1 MKTLCFGFI
10 AASMVYGQTGS
21 LAKPQIGFVFDNA
34 SHSLRRLQGLPGAA
48 MVGSSMEFGFVP
60 ANAYVAPRGDAA
72 FVAGQDGSPHFL
84 RLTSDGTADT
94 SIEKLASFQN
104 VVYSPSGAAAALI
117 SVGNIQ
123 IIKGLPNSA
132 AIVGTLS
139 PRVQAGRRR
148 PLPQVLAVSDDG
160 AYMIYATDGA
170 LELAATAGD
179 SRRIADSVPGMLAAF
194 APGTHDAAL
203 ATSDSLTLFT
213 DLTGPATSRKFTP
226 VAAASS
232 LAFAPDGRSLL
243 IASAT
248 SHNVTALQLE
258 TGEATAL
265 PCDCEPTSLAR
276 TGNLFRLNELGK
288 GPLWLLDPATRN
300 LFFVPAP

>member
-1 MKTLCFGFI
+1 
-10 AASMVYGQTGS
+10 
-21 LAKPQIGFVFDNA
+21 
-34 SHSLRRLQGLPGAA
+34 
-48 MVGSSMEFGFVP
+48 MVGASMEFGFVP
-60 ANAYVAPRGDAA
+60 ANAFVAPRGDAA
-72 FVAGQDGSPHFL
+72 FVAGAEGTVHFF
-84 RLTSDGTADT
+84 RLTSDGTAETTID
-94 SIEKLASFQN
+94 KLGSFQN
-104 VVYSPSGAAAALI
+104 VVYSPSGTAAALI

-123 IIKGLPNSA
+123 LLKGLPDHPVIA
-132 AIVGTLS
+132 GTIS

-160 AYMIYATDGA
+160 AYMIHAMDGA
-170 LELAATAGD
+170 LELVAMAGD
-179 SRRIADSVPGMLAAF
+179 SRQIAVSVPGMLATF

-203 ATSDSLTLFT
+203 ATSDSLTIFT
-213 DLTGPATSRKFTP
+213 DLAGPATSRKLAP

-248 SHNVTALQLE
+248 GHSVTAVQLE
-258 TGEATAL
+258 TGESTAL
-265 PCDCEPTSLAR
+265 PCDCEPTALAR

-288 GPLWLLDPATRN
+288 GPLWLLDPTTRN